1 MLAVNVGVR
10 EVLLASSMR
19 DSAPVSALAGFYSS
33 VAVLYGAGLR
43 RSRILPW
50 ALLTGASAG
59 ASHLAYDQLERSKC
73 DYVRALP
80 AGREPSLGDWLSW
93 ATAPQSRAEWT
104 HRLGQ
109 RLDWLLY
116 GEDILEIRR
125 RVAAQTKERD
135 VGS

>member
-1 MLAVNVGVR
+1 
-10 EVLLASSMR
+10 MR
-19 DSAPVSALAGFYSS
+19 DNAPVSALAGFYSS
-33 VAVLYGAGLR
+33 VAVYYGAGLR

-59 ASHLAYDQLERSKC
+59 ALHLAYDQLDRSKY

-104 HRLGQ
+104 HRLGE

-125 RVAAQTKERD
+125 RVAAQSKDRD

>member
-1 MLAVNVGVR
+1 MH
-10 EVLLASSMR
+10 
-19 DSAPVSALAGFYSS
+19 DTAPVSALAGFYSS
-33 VAVLYGAGLR
+33 VAVYFSAGLR

-59 ASHLAYDQLERSKC
+59 GAHLAYDQLDRSKC

-80 AGREPSLGDWLSW
+80 AGREPSLADWLSW
-93 ATAPQSRAEWT
+93 ASAPKSRAEWT

-109 RLDWLLY
+109 QMDWLLY

-125 RVAAQTKERD
+125 RVAAQSKERD